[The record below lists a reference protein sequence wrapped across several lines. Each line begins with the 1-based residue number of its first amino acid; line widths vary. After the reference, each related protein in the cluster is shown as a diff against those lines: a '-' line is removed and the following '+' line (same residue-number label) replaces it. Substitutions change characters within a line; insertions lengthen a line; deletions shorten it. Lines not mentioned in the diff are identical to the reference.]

1 MNKRNIKI
9 VKDNKDKQNTYK
21 KILPRYKT
29 AIQNKAYFEAVLINY
44 ALLEDRLT
52 SIQYHLALIKDRS
65 DNLLYIGDKKI
76 IDICKIKF
84 NKKEEFCFDT
94 ITKKINVLKK
104 LFNWVENT
112 EEKLKKGSFLYLL
125 KNECESID
133 IKEMRKQLKC
143 IEKWCGWRNEI
154 IHGLL
159 NKNLDDL
166 YASIEEKVKEGNDY
180 YKYLASISKEIKTYS
195 TIRNTIK

>member
-29 AIQNKAYFEAVLINY
+29 AIQNKAYLEAVLINY

-52 SIQYHLALIKDRS
+52 SILYHLALIKDRS